1 MVVFVTG
8 VNGQLG
14 HDVVKELLKRGHAAI
29 CSGSGQAYKGAD
41 DLKVF
46 ITGVGGQL
54 GHDCVNELV
63 GRGHEATGSD
73 IHAEYSGVADGSAIM
88 TAPYVQLDIT
98 DKDVVQRVI
107 TELKPDAIIHCAAW
121 TNVDGAEDP
130 EKQPIV
136 YKINAE
142 GTQNIA
148 EAAKTVDAK
157 MLYLSTDYVFDG
169 QGERPWE
176 PDDKCYAPLNVYGQ
190 SKLDGELAVSS
201 TLDKYFIVRIAW
213 VFGLNGKNFI
223 KTMINVGKTHD
234 TVRVVNDQI
243 GTPTYTLD
251 LARLLVDM
259 IETEKYGYYHA
270 TNEGGYIS
278 WYDFCCEFY
287 KQYGLKTKV
296 TPVTTAEYGLSVAA
310 RPFNSRLEK
319 KKLVEAGF
327 TPLPDWKD
335 AVSRYLKEAGL

>member
-1 MVVFVTG
+1 M
-8 VNGQLG
+8 G
-14 HDVVKELLKRGHAAI
+14 HDVVIEAVKRDHEVIG
-29 CSGSGQAYKGAD
+29 SGSRKGED
-41 DLKVF
+41 MKVF
-46 ITGVGGQL
+46 VTGVGGQL
-54 GHDCVNELV
+54 GHDVVNELD
-63 GRGHEATGSD
+63 RRAHESIGSD
-73 IHAEYSGVADGSAIM
+73 IQAAYSGVDDGSAVA
-88 TAPYVQLDIT
+88 TAPYVQMDIT
-98 DKDVVQRVI
+98 DGAAVSKTI
-107 TELKPDAIIHCAAW
+107 EELKPDVIIHCAAW
-121 TNVDGAEDP
+121 TNVDGAEAP
-130 EKQPIV
+130 ENQAKVHQ
-136 YKINAE
+136 INAV
-142 GTQNIA
+142 GTENIA
-148 EAAKTVDAK
+148 KAAKAVDAK
-157 MLYLSTDYVFDG
+157 MVYISTDYVFDG

-201 TLDKYFIVRIAW
+201 ILEKYFIVRIAW

-259 IETEKYGYYHA
+259 VETEKYGYYHA

-287 KQYGLKTKV
+287 KQYGLETKV
-296 TPVTTAEYGLSVAA
+296 VPVTTAEYGLSVAA

-327 TPLPDWKD
+327 DPLPTWQD
-335 AVSRYLKEAGL
+335 AVSRYLKEAEL